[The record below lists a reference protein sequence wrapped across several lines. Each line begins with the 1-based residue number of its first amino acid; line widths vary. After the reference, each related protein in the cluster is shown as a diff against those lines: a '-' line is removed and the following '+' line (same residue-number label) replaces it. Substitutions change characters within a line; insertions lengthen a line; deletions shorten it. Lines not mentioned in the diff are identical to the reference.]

1 MSQTPVHALVE
12 RCRRGDQDAWRELV
26 ATHSRY
32 VYAIIARVY
41 RMPPDEAEDVFQDV
55 FSRVFERLEMLR
67 DDDAL
72 VAWIGQLTRR
82 LCIDH
87 LRRRRDTLEL
97 TEETAGAVDGQLEQL
112 ELALVV
118 RQALEGLSQ
127 PCRDILD
134 RFFCR
139 EQSYAVI
146 GAELGIAAGTIA
158 SRISRCLARL
168 RASLEGR
175 QPAQPPS
182 ERT

>member
-1 MSQTPVHALVE
+1 MEQAKRAGAVKWSKMKRWHVLKLIGPHTMRQLCDLVQE
-12 RCRRGDQDAWRELV
+12 QYADQPRDAD
-26 ATHSRY
+26 H
-32 VYAIIARVY
+32 
-41 RMPPDEAEDVFQDV
+41 
-55 FSRVFERLEMLR
+55 
-67 DDDAL
+67 
-72 VAWIGQLTRR
+72 
-82 LCIDH
+82 H
-87 LRRRRDTLEL
+87 LRPGRDTLEL
-97 TEETAGAVDGQLEQL
+97 TDETAGAVDGQLEQL

-118 RQALEGLSQ
+118 RQALERLPE

-139 EQSYAVI
+139 EQPYAVI

-182 ERT
+182 ERR